1 TKGYARIPFMWAAEG
16 DEVFRVSMR
25 RQAEA
30 FARAVGG
37 GVCEGAQAPDAI
49 AAQLVAARATE
60 ALRDGIVDP
69 AGAAPEETTRST

>member
-1 TKGYARIPFMWAAEG
+1 MWASEG
-16 DEVFRVSMR
+16 DHVFRVSMR

-49 AAQLVAARATE
+49 AAQLVAARATAALGGGIAE
-60 ALRDGIVDP
+60 ASH
-69 AGAAPEETTRST
+69 APLGQTTRST